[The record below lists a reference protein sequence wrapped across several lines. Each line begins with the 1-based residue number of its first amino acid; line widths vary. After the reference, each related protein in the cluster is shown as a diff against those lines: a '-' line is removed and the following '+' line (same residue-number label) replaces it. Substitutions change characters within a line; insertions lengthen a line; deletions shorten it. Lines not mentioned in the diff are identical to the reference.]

1 MSGADEPGLAL
12 VTGAS
17 SGIGEAFAESLAA
30 RGHPLLLVARRE
42 ARLRALAERLAAAHG
57 VEARAL
63 ACDLAT
69 AEGRGACTRALS
81 EGPRPLGAAVLNA
94 GFGSRGRFDET
105 DPGLLADQ
113 VQVNC
118 AAVVELAR
126 AALPA
131 LLARGRGDLVIV
143 SSAAAWQPIP
153 YFAVYAATKA
163 FELSLAES
171 LAWEARRASR
181 GGVRVVA
188 VCPGPVR
195 TEFHA
200 VAGTAES
207 YRVLPQEE
215 PAAVVA
221 AAWRAL
227 ERGRTRANP
236 GAVARI
242 VAASAAFVPRAA
254 RTAIAALLHR

>member
-1 MSGADEPGLAL
+1 MSGPEPGLAL

-42 ARLRALAERLAAAHG
+42 ERLRTLGERLAAAHG
-57 VEARAL
+57 VDARAL

-69 AEGRGACTRALS
+69 AEGRAACAGALG
-81 EGPRPLGAAVLNA
+81 EGPRPLGAAILNA
-94 GFGSRGRFDET
+94 GFGTRGPFAAT

-113 VQVNC
+113 VQLNC

-153 YFAVYAATKA
+153 YFAVYAASKA
-163 FELSLAES
+163 FELSLAEA

-188 VCPGPVR
+188 VCPGPTR

-200 VAGTAES
+200 RAGTDDA
-207 YRVLPQEE
+207 YKVLPQED

-221 AAWRAL
+221 ATWRAL
-227 ERGRTRANP
+227 ERGRTRVAT
-236 GAVARI
+236 GAVARV